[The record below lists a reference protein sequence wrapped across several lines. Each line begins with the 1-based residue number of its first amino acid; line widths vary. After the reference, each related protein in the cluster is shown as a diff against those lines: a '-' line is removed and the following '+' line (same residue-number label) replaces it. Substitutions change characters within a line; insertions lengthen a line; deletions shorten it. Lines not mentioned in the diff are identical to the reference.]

1 MVMNPTGHTTRVVF
15 NTHLEFF
22 DGQPV
27 KYSESPSLLLACLL
41 ATTCSFPAFGEGS
54 GDAIPRES
62 FIDAYVELRVAALQA
77 EDQKLTVQLRD
88 GVLHGM
94 ELQESDL
101 LDFVEVH
108 GKDVQ
113 FMRRLWEEVDSIF
126 QDRRNA
132 PEPEGP
138 RGPS

>member
-1 MVMNPTGHTTRVVF
+1 MVLTPTGHTIRVIF
-15 NTHLEFF
+15 NSHLESF

-27 KYSESPSLLLACLL
+27 QYSTFPSLLLACVL
-41 ATTCSFPAFGEGS
+41 ATGCSFPTPGEGS
-54 GDAIPRES
+54 EDAIPRES
-62 FIDAYVELRVAALQA
+62 FIKAYVELRVAALQA
-77 EDQKLTVQLRD
+77 PGQEVTVQLRD
-88 GVLHGM
+88 GVLDGM

-126 QDRRNA
+126 RDRRRP
-132 PEPEGP
+132 PEPEGT